1 MWRDSTTGTVVTWQ
15 GGIRELRP
23 NVSMPSVLSDELI
36 AELGFDVVQQVPP
49 NNTYLETATSLP
61 PIQIGGVWTQQW
73 QIDPLPPAQA
83 QTQITAK
90 RGEMTRQTKSIR
102 DTKTSNG
109 GYLAGGKWFHSDLV
123 SRTQQIGL
131 ILMGANIPAGLQW
144 KTLDGSFITMTP
156 TLAGQILAAAGAQDA
171 ALFAHAETLIGQIDA
186 AADPTTVDVSAGWPA
201 TYGDV

>member
-36 AELGFDVVQQVPP
+36 AELGFEPVRQVPP
-49 NNTYLETATSLP
+49 NNTYLETATPLP
-61 PIQIGGVWTQQW
+61 PVQINGEWVQQW

-83 QTQITAK
+83 QTQIAAK
-90 RGEMTRQTKSIR
+90 REELIRQTKSIR
-102 DTKTSNG
+102 DTKTSTG

-131 ILMGANIPAGLQW
+131 ILMGPNIPAGLMW
-144 KTLDGSFITMTP
+144 KTLDGSFVTMTP
-156 TLAGQILAAAGAQDA
+156 TLAANILAAAGTQDA
-171 ALFAHAETLIGQIDA
+171 ALFSRAEVLIGQIDV

-201 TYGDV
+201 TFGDV